1 MNDLNKIIADAKR
14 NQIIAVILIV
24 AGILLTLFL
33 SFIGVVLAVI
43 GIIILAK
50 TRNDLKNKVGNKI
63 AYDVL
68 GKYIEDLNY
77 EPNGSFEESIFDRVE
92 MDFPHYDRLTTNDYI
107 SGRYHDMDL
116 RMCDL
121 LLQQRQVHS
130 DGKHT
135 RTTYVTVFQGPFME
149 VAYDKTVQS
158 PVTLSPKG
166 FSLFN
171 SSIETESEE
180 FNKRFE
186 INCASEHDAFY
197 ILTPQMMERIERVH
211 DLAEYDLYINFNKGH
226 LYIGVNNHNN
236 SFELGMFENNAEA
249 IQSEFED
256 DLKYLLSIIDEL
268 MAGFE

>member
-14 NQIIAVILIV
+14 NQIISVILIV

-135 RTTYVTVFQGPFME
+135 RTTYVTVFQG
-149 VAYDKTVQS
+149 V
-158 PVTLSPKG
+158 
-166 FSLFN
+166 
-171 SSIETESEE
+171 
-180 FNKRFE
+180 
-186 INCASEHDAFY
+186 
-197 ILTPQMMERIERVH
+197 
-211 DLAEYDLYINFNKGH
+211 
-226 LYIGVNNHNN
+226 
-236 SFELGMFENNAEA
+236 
-249 IQSEFED
+249 
-256 DLKYLLSIIDEL
+256 KYLL
-268 MAGFE
+268 